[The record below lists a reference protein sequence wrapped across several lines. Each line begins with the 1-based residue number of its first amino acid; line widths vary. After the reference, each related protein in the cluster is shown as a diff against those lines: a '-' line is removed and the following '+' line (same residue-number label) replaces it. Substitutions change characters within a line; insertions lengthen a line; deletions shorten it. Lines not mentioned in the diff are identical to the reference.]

1 MASTS
6 NSTTAES
13 TDARDHESPQD
24 DTYAAPYGSSCVNC
38 SHAKCKCI
46 YSKTGGKCQRCQRL
60 DKECRPSPTRRL
72 TTRKANVSKNA
83 PKTSRLEDKLD
94 DLVSMLRAG
103 VPPGNIS
110 TTMLKH
116 LAQPSENHKPT
127 ASNAA
132 SPLGLS
138 DTSMSSSRPSS
149 VYAPRSN
156 GAAPTPEAS
165 IVDGGSLSS
174 ATPENEME
182 PTGVQAEGY
191 LTFFITQM
199 LPFFPCMYIP
209 PGTTAQKLHRD
220 RPFSWLCIMAVSSKI
235 SAQRRLLFDR
245 IKRIAAQRLVHEYSC
260 RDLDILQG
268 LLIYLGWSNQQVYNK
283 ANIYV
288 FAQLATGIVY
298 EMGLFNPEAKGKHML
313 LCVHTEPHEN
323 RSAPPR
329 HIMEER
335 RAVLGCFLLTSIIAT
350 FLQQSDSLRWTSHMD
365 ECLRLVEEQQECIND
380 GILVQQVRLQL
391 VMDKLSLGR
400 WYGGSKSIESMRPS
414 PTIYLRPMQTQ
425 LQSQLQAIM
434 SRLSSHSK
442 GYKIVLLHH
451 YNTSLT
457 LHESALTKGAIASMS
472 NVTFEHLDY
481 LYGCLDATKSWFD
494 IFLSISPMD
503 YFGFPFAIF
512 SQMVQN
518 LATLYQL
525 STLESPLWD
534 TANVRRTADVLQ
546 ILDTIVANM
555 GQVAALNSL
564 VGDPGGDIFS
574 TIAQTYHA
582 VRVGWETRLESD
594 PGSNATNLVPSLLV
608 PSLPVP
614 DPLADAFPPMDDN
627 DWLSDMLNTM
637 DQANND

>member
-1 MASTS
+1 MASTT

-13 TDARDHESPQD
+13 SDAREHESPQD

-38 SHAKCKCI
+38 SQAKCRCI
-46 YSKTGGKCQRCQRL
+46 YSKAGGRCQRCQRL
-60 DKECRPSPTRRL
+60 DKECRPSATRRV
-72 TTRKANVSKNA
+72 TSRKSNVSKNT
-83 PKTSRLEDKLD
+83 PKTTRLEDKLE
-94 DLVSMLRAG
+94 DLVSLLRAG
-103 VPPGNIS
+103 VQPGNIS

-116 LAQPSENHKPT
+116 LAQPSDNQKPT
-127 ASNAA
+127 SNAA
-132 SPLGLS
+132 SPLGPS
-138 DTSMSSSRPSS
+138 DTSISSSRPGS
-149 VYAPRSN
+149 VYAPHGN
-156 GAAPTPEAS
+156 GAASTPEAS
-165 IVDGGSLSS
+165 LLDGGSISS
-174 ATPENEME
+174 GTSAENEME

-191 LTFFITQM
+191 LTFYITQM

-209 PGTTAQKLHRD
+209 PGTTSQKLRRD
-220 RPFSWLCIMAVSSKI
+220 RPFSWLCIMAVACKS
-235 SAQRRLLFDR
+235 SAQRRVLFDR
-245 IKRIAAQRLVHEYSC
+245 IKQIAAQKLVHEYSC
-260 RDLDILQG
+260 RDLDVLQG
-268 LLIYLGWSNQQVYNK
+268 ILIYLGWSNQQVYNK

-288 FAQLATGIVY
+288 FAQLAMGIVY

-323 RSAPPR
+323 RSEAPR
-329 HIMEER
+329 NLMDER
-335 RAVLGCFLLTSIIAT
+335 RAVLGCFLLTSIFAT
-350 FLQQSDSLRWTSHMD
+350 FLQQSDSLRWTPHMD
-365 ECLRLVEEQQECIND
+365 ECLRLLEEQQECAND
-380 GILVQQVRLQL
+380 GILAQQVRLQL

-400 WYGGSKSIESMRPS
+400 WYGGSSKSLESMRPS

-434 SRLSSHSK
+434 NRLSSNSK

-451 YNTSLT
+451 YNTSLS

-494 IFLSISPMD
+494 VFLSIPPME
-503 YFGFPFAIF
+503 YIGFPFAVF

-546 ILDTIVANM
+546 LLDTIVANM
-555 GQVAALNSL
+555 DQVASLNGL

-574 TIAQTYHA
+574 TIAQMYRA
-582 VRVGWETRLESD
+582 VRVGWETRLEPD
-594 PGSNATNLVPSLLV
+594 PGSSATNII
-608 PSLPVP
+608 PSLPIATLPGP
-614 DPLADAFPPMDDN
+614 DPLSAAFPPMDNN
-627 DWLSDMLNTM
+627 DWLTDMLNTM
-637 DQANND
+637 DQANG